1 MSRYAKLSDFPIMSS
16 LQSSNYEKIIIIQL
30 LAYLFLF
37 NIDVTLRVSHFSGRF
52 HQHRQI
58 INLGKDQV
66 RQAIYL
72 NDDYCLMA
80 LNKNQ
85 LLLTDVS
92 LQGDTTHVLSDKN
105 DNSDIILMRVFN
117 NEMNLLTLH
126 SNGTLKLWSLRQ
138 LLSARDNLCGSR
150 QKVQPLGLE
159 SSTKSAYAKESQ
171 SFKQLVNNIFN
182 RPRSSNAGH
191 NISAFYL
198 DEIPERRDTV
208 RIQLHVAF
216 VNGEIC
222 ICDWNEKEEKFQKSC
237 IPFLTTKQHNVRCFA
252 KVLNRFYILCTDR
265 YKLTVWDLQ
274 NGSKVIMNDEY
285 AHPPAVAVAMETYIE
300 RKNVSQQTVILLIHK
315 DNVWKLSFEHA
326 DYSVIKTLEPQALP
340 FYDMCLPPITCSKL
354 SNDKRY
360 LILGTEKGVVV
371 YDLKLSKPVLRSN
384 FSEHI
389 VCVDVFDLMNPIYKY
404 IVLCGA
410 EGKNVVNVH
419 TLQCIEKNSI
429 SWVHHE
435 QEDNTINTYAQ
446 LEPHVYLRPLLKK
459 SEDGRSLYAVDTK
472 ERIHQIQMDVDHDS
486 GRRGSVVNW
495 SIISTPKM
503 QEANHITALCVGKDD
518 TVYTGYN
525 DGVIKNISD
534 NKTLPHV
541 NKERINY
548 LKMINSKILI
558 ASDSNYTNIYLLFE
572 NNTYNTIS
580 ISYSTMYAQLF
591 KENYVLLFLD
601 RGVIVSI
608 LCNFLK
614 LSKNCKSYLISF
626 KYFDLRQIHTIT
638 LLETLLETLEEF
650 EESVGGF
657 DLRDNILYWASKY
670 GKIMV
675 SHIRWNSFAVI
686 NLTNHYL
693 SLFLGF

>member
-1 MSRYAKLSDFPIMSS
+1 
-16 LQSSNYEKIIIIQL
+16 
-30 LAYLFLF
+30 
-37 NIDVTLRVSHFSGRF
+37 
-52 HQHRQI
+52 
-58 INLGKDQV
+58 
-66 RQAIYL
+66 
-72 NDDYCLMA
+72 MA

-105 DNSDIILMRVFN
+105 DNIDIILMRVFN

-159 SSTKSAYAKESQ
+159 RGTKRGTKESQ
-171 SFKQLVNNIFN
+171 SFKQLVNDIFIG
-182 RPRSSNAGH
+182 SS

-208 RIQLHVAF
+208 KIQLHVAF

-222 ICDWNEKEEKFQKSC
+222 ICDWNEEEERFKKSS
-237 IPFLTTKQHNVRCFA
+237 IPVLTTKQHNVRCFA
-252 KVLNRFYILCTDR
+252 KVLKRFYILCTDR
-265 YKLTVWDLQ
+265 YMLTVWDLQ
-274 NGSKVIMNDEY
+274 NSSKVIMNNQY
-285 AHPPAVAVAMETYIE
+285 AQKTAVAVSMETYIE
-300 RKNVSQQTVILLIHK
+300 RKNVSQQTVILIIIK
-315 DNVWKLSFEHA
+315 DNVWKLVFEHA
-326 DYSVIKTLEPQALP
+326 DYYVIKTLEPQALP
-340 FYDMCLPPITCSKL
+340 FYDMHLPPITCSKL

-389 VCVDVFDLMNPIYKY
+389 VCVDVFDLMDPIYKY
-404 IVLCGA
+404 VVLCGA
-410 EGKNVVNVH
+410 EGKYVVNVH

-435 QEDNTINTYAQ
+435 QEDNSINTHAQ
-446 LEPHVYLRPLLKK
+446 LEPNVYLRPLLKK

-472 ERIHQIQMDVDHDS
+472 ERIHQIQMNVDHDS
-486 GRRGSVVNW
+486 GRRGSFVNW

-525 DGVIKNISD
+525 NGVIKNISD
-534 NKTLPHV
+534 NITLPHV
-541 NKERINY
+541 NKECINY

-558 ASDSNYTNIYLLFE
+558 ASDSNFTNICLLSE
-572 NNTYNTIS
+572 NNTYKPIS
-580 ISYSTMYAQLF
+580 ISYSTMYARLF
-591 KENYVLLFLD
+591 EENYVLLFLD
-601 RGVIVSI
+601 REVIVST
-608 LCNFLK
+608 LFDFLK
-614 LSKNCKSYLISF
+614 LLKNCKSYLIS
-626 KYFDLRQIHTIT
+626 L
-638 LLETLLETLEEF
+638 
-650 EESVGGF
+650 
-657 DLRDNILYWASKY
+657 
-670 GKIMV
+670 
-675 SHIRWNSFAVI
+675 
-686 NLTNHYL
+686 
-693 SLFLGF
+693 

>member
-1 MSRYAKLSDFPIMSS
+1 
-16 LQSSNYEKIIIIQL
+16 
-30 LAYLFLF
+30 
-37 NIDVTLRVSHFSGRF
+37 
-52 HQHRQI
+52 
-58 INLGKDQV
+58 
-66 RQAIYL
+66 
-72 NDDYCLMA
+72 MA

-105 DNSDIILMRVFN
+105 DNIDIILMRVFN

-159 SSTKSAYAKESQ
+159 RGTKRGTKELQ
-171 SFKQLVNNIFN
+171 SFKQLVNDIFIG
-182 RPRSSNAGH
+182 SS

-208 RIQLHVAF
+208 KIQLHVAF

-222 ICDWNEKEEKFQKSC
+222 ICDWNEEEERFKKSS
-237 IPFLTTKQHNVRCFA
+237 IPVLTTKQHNVRCFA
-252 KVLNRFYILCTDR
+252 KVLKRFYILCTDR
-265 YKLTVWDLQ
+265 YMLTVWDLQ
-274 NGSKVIMNDEY
+274 NSSKVIMNNQY
-285 AHPPAVAVAMETYIE
+285 AQKTAVAVSMETYIE
-300 RKNVSQQTVILLIHK
+300 RKNVSQQTVILIIIK
-315 DNVWKLSFEHA
+315 DNVWKLVFEHA
-326 DYSVIKTLEPQALP
+326 DYYVIKTLEPQALP
-340 FYDMCLPPITCSKL
+340 FYDTRPPPITCSKL

-389 VCVDVFDLMNPIYKY
+389 VCVDVFDLMDPIYKY
-404 IVLCGA
+404 VVLCGA
-410 EGKNVVNVH
+410 EGKYVVNVH

-435 QEDNTINTYAQ
+435 QEDNSINTHAQ
-446 LEPHVYLRPLLKK
+446 LEPNVYLRPLLKK

-472 ERIHQIQMDVDHDS
+472 ERIHQIQMNVDHDS
-486 GRRGSVVNW
+486 GRRGSFVNW

-525 DGVIKNISD
+525 NGVIKNISD
-534 NKTLPHV
+534 NITLPHV
-541 NKERINY
+541 NKECINY

-558 ASDSNYTNIYLLFE
+558 ASDSNFTNICLLSE
-572 NNTYNTIS
+572 NNTYKPIS
-580 ISYSTMYAQLF
+580 ISYSTMYARLF
-591 KENYVLLFLD
+591 EENYVLLFLD
-601 RGVIVSI
+601 REVIVST
-608 LCNFLK
+608 LFDFLK
-614 LSKNCKSYLISF
+614 LLKNCKSYLIS
-626 KYFDLRQIHTIT
+626 L
-638 LLETLLETLEEF
+638 
-650 EESVGGF
+650 
-657 DLRDNILYWASKY
+657 
-670 GKIMV
+670 
-675 SHIRWNSFAVI
+675 
-686 NLTNHYL
+686 
-693 SLFLGF
+693 